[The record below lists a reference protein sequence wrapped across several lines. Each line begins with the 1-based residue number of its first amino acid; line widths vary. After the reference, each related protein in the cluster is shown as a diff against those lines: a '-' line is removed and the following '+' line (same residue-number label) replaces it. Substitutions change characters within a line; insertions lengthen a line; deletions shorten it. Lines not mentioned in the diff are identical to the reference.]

1 MVRWLF
7 FNHQEVGGRPYD
19 IVCLIWLHVVVNI
32 FLICYYYL
40 NLSLGTMC
48 DNILKSFVGWFVLNT
63 SIDARLAE
71 R

>member
-32 FLICYYYL
+32 FI
-40 NLSLGTMC
+40 
-48 DNILKSFVGWFVLNT
+48 VLLLFKLEFGNYV
-63 SIDARLAE
+63 
-71 R
+71 